1 MKLFYSSSSC
11 RRAAHRRGGLLRIVI
26 GLLGLSLVQVG
37 PAADTNAP
45 ERTTAISGRRA
56 QPAKP
61 RPDLADVAYGPHP
74 RNVLDL
80 WKAKS
85 GRPTPLVV
93 FIHGGGFRAGDKKG
107 IAPQLLT
114 GLLRRGIS
122 VMAVNYRLSPEVHF
136 PAHYLDCA
144 RAIQFARLHA
154 AEWNIDPQRVGATG
168 GSAGAGTSLWL
179 GFHDDLADPKNP
191 DPVLR
196 QSTRLRCMA
205 VFGAQSTYDPRRIRE
220 WVGDAAARHPALPDF
235 YGLKPDELD
244 TPKAHKLYEDASPI
258 THLSADDPPVF
269 LVYNEPDAPLP
280 PNAPDGAGIHHP
292 NFGRKLKERMD
303 ALRIECVLRQ
313 QTDYPSPEAVFEDV
327 VAFFVKHLEPA
338 RDASGR

>member
-1 MKLFYSSSSC
+1 VS
-11 RRAAHRRGGLLRIVI
+11 
-26 GLLGLSLVQVG
+26 
-37 PAADTNAP
+37 
-45 ERTTAISGRRA
+45 
-56 QPAKP
+56 
-61 RPDLADVAYGPHP
+61 YGPHP

-85 GRPTPLVV
+85 DSPTPLVV
-93 FIHGGGFRAGDKKG
+93 FIHGGGFRAGDKKT
-107 IAPQLLT
+107 IAPALLT
-114 GLLRRGIS
+114 GLLERGIS

-144 RAIQFARLHA
+144 RAIQFAREHA
-154 AEWNIDPQRVGATG
+154 AEWNVDPRRIGATG

-179 GFHDDLADPKNP
+179 GFHDDLADPKSS

-220 WVGDAAARHPALPDF
+220 WVGEAAARHPALRDF
-235 YGLKPDELD
+235 YGLKREELD
-244 TPKAHKLYEDASPI
+244 TPKAWKLYEDASPI
-258 THLSADDPPVF
+258 THLTSDDPPVF
-269 LVYNEPDAPLP
+269 LFYNEPDGPLP

-303 ALRIECVLRQ
+303 ALGIECVLRQ
-313 QTDYPSPEAVFEDV
+313 STDYRARAAVFDDMAAFFAKHLAPPETRPEAKPR
-327 VAFFVKHLEPA
+327 AP
-338 RDASGR
+338 

>member
-1 MKLFYSSSSC
+1 MKMSSPENLNRNARWIRTIGFGISLCVLTLYSGALC
-11 RRAAHRRGGLLRIVI
+11 RAADPV
-26 GLLGLSLVQVG
+26 
-37 PAADTNAP
+37 AP
-45 ERTTAISGRRA
+45 ERTNAPPARRA
-56 QPAKP
+56 SPAKP

-80 WKAKS
+80 WKAASSK
-85 GRPTPLVV
+85 PAPLVV
-93 FIHGGGFRAGDKKG
+93 FIHGGGFHAGDKKG

-114 GLLRRGIS
+114 RLLGRGIS
-122 VMAVNYRLSPEVHF
+122 VMAINYRLSPEVHF

-154 AEWNIDPQRVGATG
+154 AEWNIDPQRIGATG

-179 GFHDDLADPKNP
+179 GFHDELADPKNA

-220 WVGDAAARHPALPDF
+220 WVGEAAARHPALLGF
-235 YGLKPDELD
+235 YGLTRDEVD
-244 TPKAHKLYEDASPI
+244 TPRAHQLYQDASPI
-258 THLSADDPPVF
+258 THLTADDPPVF
-269 LVYNEPDAPLP
+269 LFYNEPDTPLP

-303 ALRIECVLRQ
+303 ALRIECVLRLQ
-313 QTDYPSPEAVFEDV
+313 SDYSSHDAVFEEV
-327 VAFFVKHLEPA
+327 TAFLVKHLKPA
-338 RDASGR
+338 LPGARR